1 MHPVRQFGLA
11 TVALLASTLVPVE
24 TPGGGTVAAAP
35 ERANISIDAL
45 LPSWRARVEW
55 GLDRFAA
62 AGLELPP
69 MEVIVHPH
77 KRPCDGNSGL
87 YQPGPPVEVHL
98 CLADAAS
105 RAARMITLHELAHAW
120 AETQLEPAQRERFL
134 EVRGLRAWVDPDRPT
149 SEWGGEHA
157 AEVLSWGLM
166 DTMVPIIRIEDA
178 EPAELRAAFEQ
189 LVGRAPL
196 WADA

>member
-1 MHPVRQFGLA
+1 M
-11 TVALLASTLVPVE
+11 ALLASTLVPVE

-62 AGLELPP
+62 AGIELPP

-120 AETQLEPAQRERFL
+120 AETHTGAGSARTVP
-134 EVRGLRAWVDPDRPT
+134 G
-149 SEWGGEHA
+149 A
-157 AEVLSWGLM
+157 A
-166 DTMVPIIRIEDA
+166 
-178 EPAELRAAFEQ
+178 RAAG
-189 LVGRAPL
+189 LGRPRPADLRVGR
-196 WADA
+196 